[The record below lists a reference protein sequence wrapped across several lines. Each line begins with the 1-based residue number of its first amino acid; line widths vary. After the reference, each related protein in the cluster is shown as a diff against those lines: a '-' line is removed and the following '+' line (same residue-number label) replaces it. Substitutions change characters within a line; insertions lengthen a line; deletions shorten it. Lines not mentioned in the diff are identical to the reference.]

1 MSMRDLLPLLPAG
14 VLVVFGLLLLLY
26 EVFSNQGE
34 QRRYSAH
41 LGVLGFAIAIVVVV
55 VQLQDPTARLFG
67 SSSESASLVV
77 DVFARVAFI
86 LLMMAGLVACL
97 LSPAYAKN
105 AGHSLGEYYG
115 LLMFSVAGMMVMV
128 SAADLATFFVGLE
141 TMSVAVYALT
151 ALRRRDVRSTEAAL
165 KYFLMGAFATAFF
178 LFGLALVF
186 GTVGSLHLTHL
197 AEALRSGASL
207 LRQPLL
213 HVGLLLVLIG
223 FAFKV
228 AAFPFHMWAP
238 DAYEGAPTP
247 VTGFMAVAV
256 KTAAFVSLLR
266 LIVVGFG
273 GAMSSQAGDSNWTVL
288 LSVLAIS
295 TILVGN
301 VVALTQRSIK
311 RMLAYSSV
319 AHSGYIFIGLT
330 AAADG
335 EASAGAGVLFYLAA
349 YTAMTMGAFGV
360 LAYLERREGGR
371 DAERFGAYAGI
382 GFRHP
387 VASALMA
394 LFMVS
399 LAGLP
404 PTGGFF
410 GKLFVF
416 SAALRAGHPG
426 LVLIGVLGSVIGVYY
441 YLRVIVAFYMRD
453 IPEPG
458 PTPSATPSPE
468 LGLGLLIAAALV
480 VVLGVAPGPL
490 IELGRAAIASLG

>member
-1 MSMRDLLPLLPAG
+1 MSVNELLPLLPAG

-26 EVFSNQGE
+26 EVFSNQSE

-41 LGVLGFAIAIVVVV
+41 LAVLGFAIALTVVAF
-55 VQLQDPTARLFG
+55 QLRDPTASLFLG
-67 SSSESASLVV
+67 PGGLASLVV
-77 DVFARVAFI
+77 DAFARVAFI
-86 LLMMAGLVACL
+86 LLMVAGLVACL
-97 LSPAYAKN
+97 LSPGYAKN

-115 LLMFSVAGMMVMV
+115 LLMFSVAGMMIMV

-197 AEALRSGASL
+197 AEAMSTGTTL
-207 LRQPLL
+207 LREPLL
-213 HVGLLLVLIG
+213 HVGLLLILVG

-266 LIVVGFG
+266 LIVVGFD
-273 GAMSSQAGDSNWTVL
+273 GAMSSQTGGASWTVL
-288 LSVLAIS
+288 LEALSIS

-301 VVALTQRSIK
+301 ALALTQRSIK

-319 AHSGYIFIGLT
+319 AHSGYVFIGLT
-330 AAADG
+330 AVAEG
-335 EASAGAGVLFYLAA
+335 EASAGAGILFYLAA
-349 YTAMTMGAFGV
+349 YTAMTLGAFGV
-360 LAYLERREGGR
+360 LAYLERREGGSE
-371 DAERFGAYAGI
+371 AERFGAYAGI

-387 VASALMA
+387 AASALMA
-394 LFMVS
+394 LFVVS

-416 SAALRAGHPG
+416 SAALRAGHTG

-453 IPEPG
+453 VPEPG
-458 PTPSATPSPE
+458 PTPSATPSAE
-468 LGLGLLIAAALV
+468 LGFGLLIAAILV
-480 VVLGVAPGPL
+480 VVLGVVPGPL